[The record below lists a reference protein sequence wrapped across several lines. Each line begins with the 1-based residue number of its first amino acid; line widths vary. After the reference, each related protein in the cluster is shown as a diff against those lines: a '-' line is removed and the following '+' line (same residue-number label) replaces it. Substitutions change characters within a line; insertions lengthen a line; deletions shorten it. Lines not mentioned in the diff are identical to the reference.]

1 VCRKCAAKR
10 AGLAV
15 RPLLE
20 IAGYRPKQRVS
31 AMSLGE
37 NRGDVRASAP
47 VCRAAVADLI
57 HTLAVDEDS
66 GVLEQTSMALQ
77 ILDAKEAIPV
87 LKARLG
93 QTIHLRRRACG

>member
-1 VCRKCAAKR
+1 
-10 AGLAV
+10 
-15 RPLLE
+15 
-20 IAGYRPKQRVS
+20 
-31 AMSLGE
+31 MSLGE

-47 VCRAAVADLI
+47 VRRAAVADLI

-87 LKARLG
+87 LKARHHCLPCREPRKHEL
-93 QTIHLRRRACG
+93 QRFACLKA